1 MAPRSNGPAASR
13 APPKYAAKSPLPMA
27 PAASI
32 RINPA
37 VLKWVMD
44 NEGWE
49 ADELARETN
58 LSASQIRRWASAES
72 DISIRDL
79 RRMSAKFKRPMSVLY
94 MAEAPD
100 VAVPPHYRRSG
111 GDKAAA
117 GPSRGALDVIRKARH
132 LQSSAAEML
141 HDMGR
146 DARPN
151 VHAATIGQ
159 SPALAAALSAED
171 MGIEPPRGS
180 GSGEARDRQ
189 RYRDIREKIES
200 RNVFTMQDAIPA
212 EDEASGFALARPEP
226 AVVLANSRDTI
237 RRRIFTLLH
246 EYAHV
251 VLSRD
256 GVCAAE
262 HVQPGGGGA
271 ARVERWCNRFAAAAL
286 MPKDAFLDAL
296 GGAGGGGEPLVAAGA
311 LADRFCVSRAA
322 ALVRAIEVLEDGRDR
337 ARYSRCYAQL
347 RRGAAAAAAAGVD
360 AGDHNAPGGPSQAA
374 LCLARK
380 GHRYAR
386 LVFDA
391 EEAGAI
397 TTSTVL
403 GHLGIKIS
411 HLDEVMAKCGEG

>member
-1 MAPRSNGPAASR
+1 
-13 APPKYAAKSPLPMA
+13 MA

-72 DISIRDL
+72 NISIRDL
-79 RRMSAKFKRPMSVLY
+79 RRMSAKFKRPLSVLY

-100 VAVPPHYRRSG
+100 VTVPPHYRRG
-111 GDKAAA
+111 GGVGKAAA
-117 GPSRGALDVIRKARH
+117 GPSRGALDVIRKARY
-132 LQSSAAEML
+132 LQGSAAEML
-141 HDMGR
+141 RDMGR

-151 VHAATIGQ
+151 VRAATVGQ
-159 SPALAAALSAED
+159 SPVRAAALSAED
-171 MGIEPPRGS
+171 MGIEPPRVP

-212 EDEASGFALARPEP
+212 EDEASGFALVRPEP
-226 AVVLANSRDTI
+226 AVVLANSRDTL

-262 HVQPGGGGA
+262 HVQPVGGGA
-271 ARVERWCNRFAAAAL
+271 QRVERWCNRFAAAAL
-286 MPKDAFLDAL
+286 MPKDRFLDAL
-296 GGAGGGGEPLVAAGA
+296 DGAGGDGEPLAVAGA
-311 LADRFCVSRAA
+311 LADRFCVSRVA
-322 ALVRAIEVLEDGRDR
+322 ALVRAMEVLEDGRDK
-337 ARYSRCYAQL
+337 AGYSRCYAEL
-347 RRGAAAAAAAGVD
+347 RRGAAAAGGGAGNHS
-360 AGDHNAPGGPSQAA
+360 ASGGPSPAT

-380 GHRYAR
+380 GHKYAR

-397 TTSTVL
+397 TTSTAL

-411 HLDEVMAKCGEG
+411 HLDKVMAKCGEG